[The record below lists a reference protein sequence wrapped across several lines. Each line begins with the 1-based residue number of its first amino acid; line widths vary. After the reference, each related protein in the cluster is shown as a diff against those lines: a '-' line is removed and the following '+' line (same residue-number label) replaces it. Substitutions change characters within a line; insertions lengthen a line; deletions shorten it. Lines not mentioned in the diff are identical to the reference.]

1 MKLRYPKWLKQLV
14 LPFED
19 PSHPLYTDPAETREI
34 QRWENLSPEEQ
45 EAEMEARELEE
56 EENLRQVFGEGFVQ
70 QLRRMLGKE

>member
-1 MKLRYPKWLKQLV
+1 MKLRYPRWLKRLV

-19 PSHPLYTDPAETREI
+19 PSHPLYTDPAKTQEI

-45 EAEMEARELEE
+45 EAEMEARELEA

-70 QLRRMLGKE
+70 QWRRVLGKD